1 MKTITLVLWSFTAL
15 LLGSCGNSK
24 EIDDKKNET
33 VPKEVTHQDISGVD
47 FYANAED
54 ESWKLSITFD
64 EEIVFTDTKNNIQFS
79 SKNIDKQVAQ
89 GADVVNISAKSKT
102 HVFRINIDIAECK
115 HDGKQVNIMVRKIS
129 EKNGL
134 DYNGCGYYRGSP
146 QLHNIWALHQI
157 NGKEITADQFPN
169 ELPHFE
175 FNLETKQISGF
186 AGCNQVNGKIKFEYS
201 KVIIEPLSSTKMYCG
216 ETSTVEEDILNILR
230 SGPIYS
236 INNLQLTLESVEG
249 SIILKKVD

>member
-89 GADVVNISAKSKT
+89 GADV
-102 HVFRINIDIAECK
+102 
-115 HDGKQVNIMVRKIS
+115 
-129 EKNGL
+129 
-134 DYNGCGYYRGSP
+134 
-146 QLHNIWALHQI
+146 
-157 NGKEITADQFPN
+157 
-169 ELPHFE
+169 
-175 FNLETKQISGF
+175 
-186 AGCNQVNGKIKFEYS
+186 EY
-201 KVIIEPLSSTKMYCG
+201 CFWC
-216 ETSTVEEDILNILR
+216 
-230 SGPIYS
+230 
-236 INNLQLTLESVEG
+236 Q
-249 SIILKKVD
+249 